1 MHVERT
7 FTVTRPIEEVFAY
20 LGDFTHTEEWD
31 PGTVTTTRT
40 GGDGGRGTTYEN
52 ISEFMGRRVTLTYE
66 TVTFDRPT
74 RVAFTGR
81 NKSATA
87 TDSFTLSTF
96 SSVGSGT
103 RVHYRADF
111 DFGFLGNLVVP
122 LLIRRRLDRLADE
135 TIAQMKRALA

>member
-7 FTVTRPIEEVFAY
+7 FTVTRPIEEVFTY

-40 GGDGGRGTTYEN
+40 GGDGGLGTTYAN
-52 ISEFMGRRVTLTYE
+52 TSEFMGRRVALDYE
-66 TVTFDRPT
+66 TITYDQPT
-74 RVAFTGR
+74 CVQFRGS

-87 TDSFTLSTF
+87 IDSFTLSP
-96 SSVGSGT
+96 VGNATSI
-103 RVHYRADF
+103 HYRADF

-122 LLIRRRLDRLADE
+122 LFIGRKIDKVADE
-135 TIAQMKRALA
+135 TIEQMKRALTG

>member
-7 FTVTRPIEEVFAY
+7 FTVARPIEEVFAY

-40 GGDGGRGTTYEN
+40 GGDGGLGTTYAN
-52 ISEFMGRRVTLTYE
+52 TSEFMGRRVELTYE
-66 TVTFDRPT
+66 TITYDQPV
-74 RVAFTGR
+74 RVQFRGK

-87 TDSFTLSTF
+87 TDSLGF
-96 SSVGSGT
+96 SPAPGGGT
-103 RVHYRADF
+103 SIHYRADF

-122 LLIRRRLDRLADE
+122 LVIRRKLDKVADE
-135 TIAQMKRALA
+135 TIEQMRRALA